1 MASSERERVWCRRV
15 SYYNFPTRQDKSNT
29 SLRKRWAIGYGGGS
43 LLVPVMFASINEK
56 TFYVFGALML
66 SYVPL
71 VYCFVPE
78 TAGLSLETIDFLF
91 ASDSWFVWKGEKVFQ
106 ERLEA
111 FQSQV
116 VQAMDLEQKTGIVN
130 NNGIEK
136 GHEEERIA

>member
-1 MASSERERVWCRRV
+1 
-15 SYYNFPTRQDKSNT
+15 
-29 SLRKRWAIGYGGGS
+29 
-43 LLVPVMFASINEK
+43 
-56 TFYVFGALML
+56 ML

-111 FQSQV
+111 FQNQV
-116 VQAMDLEQKTGIVN
+116 VQAMDLEQKTVIVN
-130 NNGIEK
+130 NNGMEK